1 MRNIRS
7 LQLSIVTRLKTFIK
21 DSWVEKRLAL
31 WLAITVVVSCFTT
44 YAVISSNPP
53 LGPDP
58 QTVILLLCI
67 NLILLLV
74 FGLVVAKQVIEAW
87 HRHKQ
92 NIAGAGLHV
101 KLAITF
107 TLAAAIPTIVVTI
120 FSVTFFH
127 LGIENWFSKR
137 VSTAVQESRQV
148 ALSYLQEHK
157 KAIQGEALAMAYDYS
172 RFQHR
177 LMANKK
183 LLFTFINEQAEQRD
197 LSEAI
202 LFDSSS
208 KVLASSRLSWSLDF
222 ALLPKTALDEARAK
236 GIAIY
241 TTENED
247 RVRAVVRLDG
257 YVERFLY
264 IARYVN
270 PMVHD
275 HVVRTEEAAIAYE
288 TMLGQSNYVEVTF
301 AIVFI
306 VVALLF
312 LLASMWA
319 GLRFA
324 TYLVTPI
331 TRLIEAADKV
341 SQGDY
346 DVRVARAD
354 KQDPLGILSKTFNN
368 MTGQLN
374 EQRIELE
381 QRQKFTEAVLEGVSA
396 GVIGL
401 DSEARIHL
409 PNKRASLLLATDLTE
424 ELEKPLN
431 EIVPE
436 LAEFLEEALS
446 SPELRHTTQIKVSR
460 GGKILTLNV
469 TIVAEGA
476 KDPRQEYVVTF
487 DDISEL
493 VSAQRQAAWADV
505 ARRVAHEI
513 KNPLTPIQLSAERLK
528 KRYTK
533 EVSDQD
539 TFTLCTETIIRQVGD
554 IGRLV
559 DEFSSFARMP
569 APQIKLFDLKRVV
582 EEAVFLAQN
591 AAPEIEFKVD
601 LPRGP
606 VSLKADAGQI
616 RQVVQN
622 IVKNAIQAIKSVKDQ
637 FRGLSSSDK
646 HAMVWISL
654 TQGLDEI
661 LLVIN
666 DNGPGFPTDGRD
678 ALIQPY
684 VTFHPDGS
692 GLGLAIVNKI
702 MEDHGG
708 ELILGDSDEGGASVT
723 LRFVLQEKM
732 AI

>member
-1 MRNIRS
+1 MNLLIPLRQHFKN
-7 LQLSIVTRLKTFIK
+7 
-21 DSWVEKRLAL
+21 SWVEKRHAL
-31 WLAITVVVSCFTT
+31 WLAVTVVISCFTT

-53 LGPDP
+53 LGPNP
-58 QTVILLLCI
+58 ETVVMLLCV

-87 HRHKQ
+87 HKHKQ
-92 NIAGAGLHV
+92 NTAGAGLHV

-107 TLAAAIPTIVVTI
+107 TLAAAIPTIIVAI

-137 VSTAVQESRQV
+137 VSTAVEESRQV
-148 ALSYLQEHK
+148 ANLYLQEHK
-157 KAIQGEALAMAYDYS
+157 NAVQGEALAMAYDFN

-177 LMANKK
+177 LLGDQK
-183 LLFTFINEQAEQRD
+183 LMFTFINEQAEQRD

-202 LFDSSS
+202 IFDGSS

-222 ALLPKTALDEARAK
+222 ALLPRTALDEAREK
-236 GIAIY
+236 GVTTY
-241 TTENED
+241 TTDNED
-247 RVRAVVRLDG
+247 RVRAVVKLDG
-257 YVERFLY
+257 YVDRFLY

-270 PMVHD
+270 PIVHE
-275 HVVRTEEAAIAYE
+275 HVSRTEEASIAYE
-288 TMLGQSNYVEVTF
+288 TMLGQSSDVEFIF
-301 AIVFI
+301 AVVFI

-312 LLASMWA
+312 FLASMWA

-331 TRLIEAADKV
+331 TKLIQAAEKV
-341 SQGDY
+341 SGGDY
-346 DVRVARAD
+346 NVQVARAD
-354 KQDPLGILSKTFNN
+354 KKDPLGILSKTFNN
-368 MTGQLN
+368 MTTQLN

-401 DSEARIHL
+401 DHQGRVHL
-409 PNKRASLLLATDLTE
+409 PNKRASTLLATDLSRHINQ
-424 ELEKPLN
+424 PLA
-431 EIVPE
+431 EIMPE
-436 LAEFLEEALS
+436 LKGFLEEAYMS
-446 SPELRHTTQIKVSR
+446 SEVRHTTQVKVSR

-469 TIVAEGA
+469 TIVAEGN

-528 KRYTK
+528 KRYTG

-539 TFTLCTETIIRQVGD
+539 TFTLCTETIIRQVDD

-569 APQIKLFDLKRVV
+569 APQMKIIDLKKIV

-591 AAPEIEFKVD
+591 TAPEILFQVQIPKA
-601 LPRGP
+601 P

-616 RQVVQN
+616 RQVIQN
-622 IVKNAIQAIKSVKDQ
+622 IIKNAIQAIKSVKDQ
-637 FRGLSSSDK
+637 FKGLSSADK
-646 HAMVWISL
+646 HAIVRVMLTEGIDEISL
-654 TQGLDEI
+654 
-661 LLVIN
+661 VID
-666 DNGPGFPTDGRD
+666 DNGPGFPTDGRET
-678 ALIQPY
+678 LVQPY

-692 GLGLAIVNKI
+692 GLGLAIANKI

-708 ELILGDSDEGGASVT
+708 ELILGDADEGGARVILHFVT
-723 LRFVLQEKM
+723 QEKM